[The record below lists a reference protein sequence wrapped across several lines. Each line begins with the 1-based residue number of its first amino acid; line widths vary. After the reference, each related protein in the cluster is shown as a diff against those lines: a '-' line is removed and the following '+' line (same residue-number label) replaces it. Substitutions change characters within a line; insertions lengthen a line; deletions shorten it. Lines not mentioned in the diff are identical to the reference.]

1 MGDKG
6 QDEEMAKGDDTQLVK
21 LVRIVVA
28 FIIEEEEPANIILW
42 ALDGSIKQAVKEALL
57 HVGAVCKT
65 GPQLVGYAEEELSNW
80 TKDEEMAKGG
90 SSQWIKLFKI
100 VVAFVTAE
108 GEQSDKIMQA
118 VAGPIK
124 QSVKVALPQVGAV
137 SKTGP
142 QIVGYMEEDLGK
154 WDKNLSIVGL
164 SIDLGAG

>member
-28 FIIEEEEPANIILW
+28 FIIEDEEPTNKLLW
-42 ALDGSIKQAVKEALL
+42 ALDGSIKQAVKDALL
-57 HVGAVCKT
+57 QLRAVCKT
-65 GPQLVGYAEEELSNW
+65 GPRLVGYMEDELSNW

-108 GEQSDKIMQA
+108 GAQSDKIMQA

-124 QSVKVALPQVGAV
+124 QSVKVALPQVGAL

-142 QIVGYMEEDLGK
+142 QIVGYMEEDLGT
-154 WDKNLSIVGL
+154 WDRSL
-164 SIDLGAG
+164 SID